1 VVFQIFFKKMIK
13 TLETYEYFLTT
24 LLKSVTFL
32 IMEELTITEISD
44 VLSLNKKT
52 TWARLKN
59 AGIRPVRM
67 VGTTA
72 IYSPDVVEQ
81 IRTARPAHR
90 PPKKSA
96 E

>member
-1 VVFQIFFKKMIK
+1 
-13 TLETYEYFLTT
+13 LTT
-24 LLKSVTFL
+24 DLKSVIFL
-32 IMEELTITEISD
+32 SMEELTITEISD

-59 AGIRPVRM
+59 ADIRPVRM

-72 IYSPDVVEQ
+72 IYAPDVVEQ

-90 PPKKSA
+90 PPGKPG

>member
-1 VVFQIFFKKMIK
+1 LSSTFFRFFEK
-13 TLETYEYFLTT
+13 TLETSEYFLTAH
-24 LLKSVTFL
+24 LKSVTFL
-32 IMEELTITEISD
+32 NMEELTITEISD

-72 IYSPDVVEQ
+72 IYAPDVVEQ

-90 PPKKSA
+90 PPSKPA

>member
-1 VVFQIFFKKMIK
+1 MISKPVIF
-13 TLETYEYFLTT
+13 LD
-24 LLKSVTFL
+24 
-32 IMEELTITEISD
+32 MEEMTIAEIAG
-44 VLSLNKKT
+44 VLGLNKKT
-52 TWARLKN
+52 TWARLKT
-59 AGIRPVRM
+59 AGMKPVRM

-90 PPKKSA
+90 PKKDKPK